1 MDRPRDRPGLRLA
14 LLASTQLIVALD
26 YNIVYI
32 ALPEIG
38 AALGFTAQSVQW
50 VVSAYALGLGGLLL
64 FGGRAV
70 DRLGARRMFMIGLAL
85 YAVASLVGGLAA
97 DGGWLLAARAVQGV
111 GGALLTPATLAL
123 IFGSFAEG
131 AARNRAMGAWGMAG
145 SAGLAAGSLA
155 GGVLTN
161 FLGWEWVF
169 FVNVPLALGA
179 AWAATRL
186 LPADP
191 PLSGG
196 WAGFDVPGTLL
207 ATAGSLA
214 LVLGLASGP
223 EVGWATPRG
232 AGALALGVVLLAAF
246 VLVERRSRSPLMPLR
261 LLRDRNLATTMAVIA
276 IFQATLGGTYYVLT
290 TYLQPVLGYTSLE
303 AGLAF
308 LPLTLVCMAAAL
320 RAAPALLGRWGHRA
334 TLSLAMVGAGVG
346 IAALVAGMSIGGS
359 FWTLL
364 PGSVIW
370 GFFGGVAFVSV
381 FVSAGAGIAP
391 GEQGVASGI
400 ATTSQQIGGA
410 IGLAVLVAVA
420 AGGSGGS
427 GLPSRLDDLQTAG
440 WVAAAATALGGLIA
454 LVITRPAPRRNHD
467 LIATTASEGTTP

>member
-1 MDRPRDRPGLRLA
+1 MDRHRDRPGPRLA

-32 ALPEIG
+32 ALPDIG
-38 AALGFTAQSVQW
+38 GALGFTSQSVQW

-85 YAVASLVGGLAA
+85 YAVASLAGGLATDA
-97 DGGWLLAARAVQGV
+97 GWLIAARAVQGV
-111 GGALLTPATLAL
+111 GGALVTPATLAL

-155 GGVLTN
+155 GGLITN
-161 FLGWEWVF
+161 YLGWEWVF
-169 FVNVPLALGA
+169 FVNVPLALAA
-179 AWAATRL
+179 AWSATRL
-186 LPADP
+186 LTADP
-191 PLSGG
+191 PLPRG
-196 WAGFDVPGTLL
+196 WTGFDVPGTIL
-207 ATAGSLA
+207 ATAGSLS
-214 LVLGLASGP
+214 LVFGLASGP
-223 EVGWATPRG
+223 AAGWTTPG
-232 AGALALGVVLLAAF
+232 SAGALALGAVLLAAF
-246 VLVERRSRSPLMPLR
+246 VLVEWRSRAPLMPLR
-261 LLRDRNLATTMAVIA
+261 LVTDRNLATTMAVIA

-320 RAAPALLGRWGHRA
+320 RAAPVLLGRWGHRA
-334 TLSLAMVGAGVG
+334 TLSLAMIGAGVG
-346 IAALVAGMSIGGS
+346 ISVLVGGMSLYGS
-359 FWTLL
+359 FWALL

-370 GFFGGVAFVSV
+370 GFCGGVAFVSV
-381 FVSAGAGIAP
+381 FVAAGAGTAP
-391 GEQGVASGI
+391 GERGIASGI
-400 ATTSQQIGGA
+400 ATTAKEIGGA
-410 IGLAVLVAVA
+410 MGLAVLVGIA
-420 AGGSGGS
+420 AGGPGAT
-427 GLPSRLDDLQTAG
+427 PELDTLRTAG

-454 LVITRPAPRRNHD
+454 LMIVRPARHLDHD
-467 LIATTASEGTTP
+467 LATAESTEGTAP